1 MAGANSFAVATE
13 KLCWT
18 WAAAAK
24 VGLPAWLARS
34 VQVPIPWK
42 VTSPALME
50 QIALEAGAT
59 VIVTARPEVEDAV
72 GV

>member
-1 MAGANSFAVATE
+1 
-13 KLCWT
+13 
-18 WAAAAK
+18 
-24 VGLPAWLARS
+24 LARS